1 MDFESQELNKRRQ
14 ERKAEREFIKKQMK
28 WVKIGLGVTLGVTVI
43 CCFVMLAAVQGW
55 FPFSAADAP
64 TQPPVIQT
72 QPSTEPPPPETE
84 PTVPDTVIHLV
95 AGGDVNVTDKTVASG
110 LTDGSYDYTKVF
122 MDAVPVLAGADI
134 TVMNFEGSLYGAPY
148 GAASAPQELVH
159 ALSRAGVDLLQTANS
174 RSISRG
180 MTGLRSTLAGVRN
193 AGIEPVGTFADQAEF
208 EKSGGYTIRDVSGVR
223 IAFVAFTK
231 GMDDLLALPAGS
243 ESCVNLLYEDYYS
256 TYQKV
261 NTAGIQ
267 SVLKAARAEK
277 PDLIVALLHWG
288 SEYND
293 NINKTQKQICTLMQ
307 EEGVDAIIGTH
318 SHRVQPMTFDPEQGK
333 FVAYSL
339 GDFLGDGE
347 AIGSAYSV
355 LLDLEI
361 TKNSQTGQTKIT
373 GFSYVPTYLYRDG
386 DSMQVLRIAG
396 AVQAYE
402 NNYIAKVSE
411 ETYLAMKSAL
421 SAIEKRVTAEVTQ

>member
-1 MDFESQELNKRRQ
+1 MENQPKNEKRRP
-14 ERKAEREFIKKQMK
+14 RRESTRRL
-28 WVKIGLGVTLGVTVI
+28 WPSVTVAVLCI
-43 CCFVMLAAVQGW
+43 VGVIIAALFMGRSNG
-55 FPFSAADAP
+55 PAD
-64 TQPPVIQT
+64 
-72 QPSTEPPPPETE
+72 
-84 PTVPDTVIHLV
+84 PDDGNKTVIHLT
-95 AGGDVNVTDKTVASG
+95 AGGDLNVTNDVVAAAGS
-110 LTDGSYDYTKVF
+110 DGSFQKAF
-122 MDAVPVLAGADI
+122 MDVLPLLSNADI
-134 TVMNFEGSLYGAPY
+134 SILNFEGNFHGEPY
-148 GAASAPQELVH
+148 GSESRSAPASLAK
-159 ALSRAGVDLLQTANS
+159 ALAAAGVDILQLANS
-174 RSISRG
+174 CS
-180 MTGLRSTLAGVRN
+180 V
-193 AGIEPVGTFADQAEF
+193 
-208 EKSGGYTIRDVSGVR
+208 SGGIAGLVSTIDTVEHSALIPLGAYRSPEEAKKEKGYTLVEVQGIR